1 MVKVI
6 VLVNLTNFENIRF
19 ESSEF
24 DDVELCYQ
32 ELEDALQRLKSF
44 ECQQF
49 VDCYLRDR
57 DYKDKYGLF
66 HEGHKH
72 VFKKPIEVKQ

>member
-1 MVKVI
+1 MVKII

-19 ESSEF
+19 ESSEY

-32 ELEDALQRLKSF
+32 ELEDALRRLKSY
-44 ECQQF
+44 ECQMF
-49 VDCYLRDR
+49 ADTYLKDR
-57 DYKDKYGLF
+57 DYKDKYGFF

-72 VFKKPIEVKQ
+72 VFKKILEVKQ

>member
-6 VLVNLTNFENIRF
+6 VLVNLTNYENIRF

-32 ELEDALQRLKSF
+32 ELEDSLRRLKSF
-44 ECQQF
+44 ECQF
-49 VDCYLRDR
+49 FADTYLKDR
-57 DYKDKYGLF
+57 DYKDKYGAF

-72 VFKKPIEVKQ
+72 VFKKLVKVKK